1 MQEDYKLQGDIV
13 AVKMN
18 VKSKTEQRSRI
29 SKLPLAQMSGLPLKW
44 YNYKAGI
51 KQNMDLVT
59 NFLLAIAAKQFL
71 PVAGLLTKTLCLLHD
86 VTYRENWF

>member
-1 MQEDYKLQGDIV
+1 MLQEDIAAL
-13 AVKMN
+13 KMN
-18 VKSKTEQRSRI
+18 TKSQTEWRARI
-29 SKLPLAQMSGLPLKW
+29 SKLPLAQMSGLPLKL

-51 KQNMDLVT
+51 KQDMDLVT